1 MENSFMNFDYLKNI
15 AKLNE
20 LYSLCNETEMFAT
33 NFPTIS
39 ARSARNALEWVVKLF
54 YLTKKGWYSE
64 YSKLF
69 DLVNSAD
76 FTAYIDEPLLSAIHL
91 IRMVGN
97 SASHAEVVSKNEAL
111 KVLEALH
118 NVVGEILK
126 FLGII
131 ESYPVY
137 NKAIVPCGTPVT
149 PQPAAAETPKKKY
162 RVVIV
167 KKDFDSYKKKID
179 TSSKM
184 TSSIDF
190 SEAETRKIFIDA
202 ALREAGWAVGQSKGV
217 IKAGTASIEIPVK
230 GMPSASGD
238 GFADYVLFDDNNK
251 PLAVIEAKR
260 TSKDVDSGKV
270 QARLYADCLEKM
282 YNIRPVIFYTNGY
295 QIYMVDGSYPAR
307 RVFGYYSKEELHSLI
322 VKRKLDKITDSR
334 VDTKI
339 SDRPFIQMACTAV
352 CDAYSSKQRKALNV
366 MATGTGKT
374 RFAISLVDILMR
386 NDWIEHVLFLADR
399 KELVSQ
405 AFKAFEK
412 HLPDSSRCA
421 IYSGTPTE
429 LDLNARIIVSTYP
442 SIMNLIDADE
452 RKFGIGHFDLIIIDE
467 CHRSVYNKYL
477 AILRYFDSLVLGL
490 TATPKDQVDAD
501 TYSLFGVDKNK
512 PTFEYDYETAVREGF
527 LVDYTVID
535 KTTKLLK
542 CGLKYSDL
550 SDAEKEVYEEEF
562 SEDGAMPTEIPHDE
576 FYKNIINI
584 PTIDLVIN
592 TLMTQGLRINGGE
605 ELGKTILFAVDHEH
619 AKLIVQRFYQL
630 YPNKRD
636 TYCQLIDYSVN
647 YASTIIDDF
656 KVPEKEPVIAVS
668 VDMLDTGVD
677 VPEVLNLV
685 FFKRVRSPIKFWQM
699 IGRGTRVC
707 KNFEVFSPDASSFG
721 NHDEEVSA
729 DSFECKEYDE
739 KQGFFIFDFCDNF
752 SFFNMNPKGVIPK
765 HTLSITEK
773 IFNLKLD
780 MVAALQG
787 IEHQENPDHKKY
799 YDKWRNELWSIVK
812 GLNRHLINVS
822 WEIAYV
828 DKFSNESEWNDLHK
842 IKVAQIKS
850 QITYLVESTEDDIT
864 AKTFDAWLFNM
875 ELTEIIGEKDYN
887 KAIEKVT
894 TACYQLLD
902 KCQIPQ
908 IKVKTDSLKKI
919 CSNEFW
925 KERNLDKLEFVRTE
939 VRDLMKFLI
948 EEMKPIK
955 VTNFED
961 ELVDKENSGGHV
973 TPNIK
978 SYKQRV
984 LDYLAENNDSAVI
997 WKIKNLVPISE
1008 KDIEALQ
1015 HILCEE
1021 LGSKEEY
1028 EQIAK
1033 GLPLAVFVRKIVG
1046 LDVDAVNKVFSDYLS
1061 KYNFNPAQEEFL
1073 HHIVTYVLQN
1083 GDIIPANIVSNAP
1096 FNTLDYT
1103 EIFDDNADAVFE
1115 LIDVLH
1121 GAIAA

>member
-1 MENSFMNFDYLKNI
+1 MNFDYLKGNS
-15 AKLNE
+15 KLSE
-20 LYSLCNETEMFAT
+20 LYNLCNETELFAV
-33 NFPTIS
+33 NYPAIS

-54 YLTKKGWYSE
+54 YLTKKGYYSE

-69 DLVNSAD
+69 DLVNSTD
-76 FTAYIDEPLLSAIHL
+76 FSAYIDEPLLSSIHL
-91 IRMVGN
+91 IRMIGN
-97 SASHAEVVSKNEAL
+97 GASHAEAVSKNESL

-131 ESYPVY
+131 DSYPAF
-137 NKAIVPCGTPVT
+137 NKALISSTSSVT
-149 PQPAAAETPKKKY
+149 PKPVAVDSTGAPKKKY
-162 RVVIV
+162 KVVIV
-167 KKDFDSYKKKID
+167 KKDFEGYKKKIN
-179 TSSKM
+179 TATTM

-190 SEAETRKIFIDA
+190 SEAETRKVFIDA
-202 ALREAGWAVGQSKGV
+202 ALREAGWTITQTKGV
-217 IKAGTASIEIPVK
+217 IKAGTAGIEIPVK
-230 GMPSASGD
+230 GMPSTSGD
-238 GFADYVLFDDNNK
+238 GFVDYVLFDDDNK

-260 TSKDVDSGKV
+260 TSKDVDTGSV
-270 QARLYADCLEKM
+270 QARLYADCLEKT

-295 QIYMVDGSYPAR
+295 QIYMVDGNYPAR

-322 VKRKLDKITDSR
+322 VKRKLDTIADTR

-352 CDAYSSKQRKALNV
+352 CDAYSAKHRSALNV

-421 IYSGTPTE
+421 IYSGSPTE
-429 LDLNARIIVSTYP
+429 LDLNARIVVSTYP
-442 SIMNLIDADE
+442 SILNLIDADE
-452 RKFGIGHFDLIIIDE
+452 RKFGVGHFDLIIVDE

-512 PTFEYDYETAVREGF
+512 PTYEYDYETAVKEGF

-535 KTTKLLK
+535 KTTKILK
-542 CGLKYSDL
+542 NGLKYADL
-550 SDAEKEVYEEEF
+550 SNSEKEEYEEEF
-562 SEDGAMPTEIPHDE
+562 TEDGELPPIIPHDE
-576 FYKNIINI
+576 FYKNVINF

-592 TLMTQGLRINGGE
+592 TIMTQGLRTKSGE
-605 ELGKTILFAVDHEH
+605 ELGKTILFAVDHDH
-619 AKLIVQRFYQL
+619 AKLIVDRFKYL
-630 YPNKRD
+630 YPAKGD

-656 KVPEKEPVIAVS
+656 KVPDKEPVIAVS

-707 KNFEVFSPDASSFG
+707 KNFEVFSPEAATFG
-721 NHDEEVSA
+721 NHEEENPIVST
-729 DSFECKEYDE
+729 ECKDFDE

-752 SFFNMNPKGVIPK
+752 SFFNMNPKGVVPK
-765 HTLSITEK
+765 HTLSITER

-780 MVAALQG
+780 MTAALQG
-787 IEHQENPDHKKY
+787 FEHQENPDHKKY
-799 YDKWRNELWSIVK
+799 YDKWRKELWTTVK
-812 GLNRHLINVS
+812 NLNRHLVNVN

-828 DKFSNESEWNDLHK
+828 DKFSNEEEWYDLHK

-850 QITYLVESTEDDIT
+850 QITYLVESEADDIT

-875 ELTEIIGEKDYN
+875 ELAEILGEKDYN

-894 TACYQLLD
+894 TVCYQLLD
-902 KCQIPQ
+902 KMQIPQ
-908 IKVKTDSLKKI
+908 IKAKTDTLKEI
-919 CSNEFW
+919 CSTEFW
-925 KERNLDKLEFVRTE
+925 NERSLEKLEFVRTE

-948 EEMKPIK
+948 EGKPPIK

-961 ELVDKENSGGHV
+961 ELVDKDKTGNHV
-973 TPNIK
+973 TPSIK

-997 WKIKNLVPISE
+997 WKIKNIVPITE
-1008 KDIEALQ
+1008 KDIDVLQ

-1021 LGSKEEY
+1021 LGSQDEY
-1028 EQIAK
+1028 NELAK
-1033 GLPLAVFVRKIVG
+1033 GASLPVFVRKIVG
-1046 LDVDAVNKVFSDYLS
+1046 LDVEAVNKVFNDYLS
-1061 KYNFNPAQEEFL
+1061 KYNFNSAQEEFL

-1083 GDIIPANIVSNAP
+1083 GDIEPANIISNAP
-1096 FNTLDYT
+1096 FTNLDYT

-1115 LIDVLH
+1115 LINVLH

>member
-1 MENSFMNFDYLKNI
+1 MNFDYLKDNS
-15 AKLNE
+15 KLTD
-20 LYSLCNETEMFAT
+20 LYSLCNETEFFAV
-33 NFPTIS
+33 NYPTIS
-39 ARSARNALEWVVKLF
+39 ARSARNALEYVVKLF
-54 YLTKKGWYSE
+54 YLTKRGKYSE
-64 YSKLF
+64 SSTLF
-69 DLVNSAD
+69 DLVNSTD

-91 IRMVGN
+91 IRMIGN
-97 SASHAEVVSKNEAL
+97 SASHAEVISKNESL

-126 FLGII
+126 FLGILD
-131 ESYPVY
+131 SYPAFD
-137 NKAIVPCGTPVT
+137 KSKIPSSSPVT
-149 PQPAAAETPKKKY
+149 PKPVTVDSNGQPKKKY
-162 RVVIV
+162 KVVIF
-167 KKDFDSYKKKID
+167 KKNFEDYKKKID
-179 TSSKM
+179 SSSKM

-202 ALREAGWAVGQSKGV
+202 ALREAGWTVCQTKGLV
-217 IKAGTASIEIPVK
+217 KAGTASIEIPVK
-230 GMPSASGD
+230 GMPSSSGE
-238 GFADYVLFDDNNK
+238 GFADYVLFDDDNK

-260 TSKDVDSGKV
+260 TSKDVDAGSV
-270 QARLYADCLEKM
+270 QARLYADCMEKT

-295 QIYMVDGSYPAR
+295 QIYMVDGGYPAR
-307 RVFGYYSKEELHSLI
+307 RVFGYYSKQELHSLI
-322 VKRKLDKITDSR
+322 VKRKLEKIEDTR
-334 VDTKI
+334 VDTTI

-352 CDAYSSKQRKALNV
+352 CDAYSAKHRSALNV

-421 IYSGTPTE
+421 VFSGSPTE
-429 LDLNARIIVSTYP
+429 LDPNARIVVSTYP
-442 SIMNLIDADE
+442 SILNLIDADE
-452 RKFGIGHFDLIIIDE
+452 RKFGVGHFDLIIVDE

-501 TYSLFGVDKNK
+501 TYTLFGVDKNK
-512 PTFEYDYETAVREGF
+512 PTYEYDYETAVREGF

-542 CGLKYSDL
+542 RGLKYSEL
-550 SDAEKEVYEEEF
+550 SEAEKLDYEDEF
-562 SEDGAMPTEIPHDE
+562 TEDGVLPPEIPHDE
-576 FYKNIINI
+576 FYKNIINF

-592 TLMTQGLRINGGE
+592 TLMTQGLRTKGGE
-605 ELGKTILFAVDHEH
+605 ELGKTILFAVDHGH
-619 AKLIVQRFYQL
+619 AVKIVERFKYL
-630 YPNKRD
+630 YPEKGD

-656 KVPEKEPVIAVS
+656 KVPNKEPVIAVS

-699 IGRGTRVC
+699 IGRGTRIC
-707 KNFEVFSPDASSFG
+707 KNFEVFSPAASTFG
-721 NHDEEVSA
+721 KHEEAEPAGST
-729 DSFECKEYDE
+729 ECKDYDE

-752 SFFNMNPKGVIPK
+752 SFFNMNPKGIIPR
-765 HTLSITEK
+765 HTLSITER

-780 MVAALQG
+780 MIAALQG
-787 IEHQENPDHKKY
+787 NEHQKNPDHKKY
-799 YDKWRNELWSIVK
+799 YDKWRKELWETVK
-812 GLNRHLINVS
+812 NLNRHLVNVN

-828 DKFSNESEWNDLHK
+828 DRYSNESEWYDLHK

-850 QITYLVESTEDDIT
+850 QITYLIESTDGDIY

-875 ELTEIIGEKDYN
+875 ELAEIVGEKDYN

-894 TACYQLLD
+894 TVCYKLLE
-902 KCQIPQ
+902 KVQIPQ
-908 IKVKTDSLKKI
+908 INEKAETLEKI
-919 CSNEFW
+919 CSTEFW
-925 KERNLDKLEFVRTE
+925 QERSLEKLEFVRTE
-939 VRDLMKFLI
+939 VRDLMKFLV
-948 EEMKPIK
+948 EEKPPIR

-961 ELVDKENSGGHV
+961 ELVDKTDSGLHV
-973 TPNIK
+973 TPSIK
-978 SYKQRV
+978 NYKQRV

-997 WKIKNLVPISE
+997 WKIKNIVPLTENDVE
-1008 KDIEALQ
+1008 KLQ
-1015 HILCEE
+1015 QILCKE
-1021 LGSKEEY
+1021 LGTQDEY
-1028 EQIAK
+1028 NELAK
-1033 GLPLAVFVRKIVG
+1033 GAPLAVFVRKIVG
-1046 LDVDAVNKVFSDYLS
+1046 LEVEAVNKIFSDYLS

-1083 GDIIPANIVSNAP
+1083 GDIVPANIISNAP

-1103 EIFDDNADAVFE
+1103 EIFDNNADAVFE

-1121 GAIAA
+1121 KAIAA

>member
-1 MENSFMNFDYLKNI
+1 MNFDYLESN
-15 AKLNE
+15 AKLSE
-20 LYSLCNETEMFAT
+20 LYTLCNETEMFAI
-33 NFPTIS
+33 NFPTPS

-54 YLTKKGWYSE
+54 YLTKKGKYSE
-64 YSKLF
+64 TSTLF
-69 DLVNSAD
+69 DLVNSTD

-91 IRMVGN
+91 IRMIGN
-97 SASHAEVVSKNEAL
+97 SASHAEVVSKNESL

-118 NVVGEILK
+118 NVVGEILQ

-131 ESYPVY
+131 DSYPAFD
-137 NKAIVPCGTPVT
+137 KSKIPSSSPVT
-149 PQPAAAETPKKKY
+149 PEPISLDSNGQPKKKY
-162 RVVIV
+162 KVVIV
-167 KKDFDSYKKKID
+167 KKDFEGLKKKIN

-184 TSSIDF
+184 SSSIDF

-202 ALREAGWAVGQSKGV
+202 ALREAGWTVCQSKGLV
-217 IKAGTASIEIPVK
+217 KAGTASIEIPVK
-230 GMPSASGD
+230 GMPTTSGD
-238 GFADYVLFDDNNK
+238 GFADYVLFDDDNK

-260 TSKDVDSGKV
+260 TSKDVDAGSV
-270 QARLYADCLEKM
+270 QARLYADCLEKT

-295 QIYMVDGSYPAR
+295 QIYMVDGGYPAR

-322 VKRKLDKITDSR
+322 VKRKLEKIEDNR
-334 VDTKI
+334 VNTNI

-352 CDAYSSKQRKALNV
+352 CDAYSSKRRSALNV

-421 IYSGTPTE
+421 IYSGSPTE
-429 LDLNARIIVSTYP
+429 LDLNARIVVSTYP
-442 SIMNLIDADE
+442 SILNLIDADE
-452 RKFGIGHFDLIIIDE
+452 RKFGVGHFDLIIVDE

-501 TYSLFGVDKNK
+501 TYTLFGVDKNK
-512 PTFEYDYETAVREGF
+512 PTYEYDYETAVKEGF

-542 CGLKYSDL
+542 RGLKYSEL
-550 SDAEKEVYEEEF
+550 SAAEKEDYEDEF
-562 SEDGAMPTEIPHDE
+562 TEDGVMPPEIPHDE
-576 FYKNIINI
+576 FYKNIINLQ
-584 PTIDLVIN
+584 TIDLVIN
-592 TLMTQGLRINGGE
+592 TLMTQGLRTKGGE
-605 ELGKTILFAVDHEH
+605 ELGKTILFAVDHPH
-619 AKLIVQRFYQL
+619 AQIIVDRFKYL
-630 YPNKRD
+630 YPEKGD

-656 KVPEKEPVIAVS
+656 KVQNKEPVIAVS

-707 KNFEVFSPDASSFG
+707 KNFEVFSPDASTFG
-721 NHDEEVSA
+721 KHEEGEPAGSA
-729 DSFECKEYDE
+729 ECRDYDE

-752 SFFNMNPKGVIPK
+752 SFFNMNPKGIIPK
-765 HTLSITEK
+765 HTLSITER

-780 MVAALQG
+780 MVAALQDN
-787 IEHQENPDHKKY
+787 EHQKNPDHKKY
-799 YDKWRNELWSIVK
+799 YDKWRKELWETVK
-812 GLNRHLINVS
+812 GLNRHLVNVS

-828 DKFSNESEWNDLHK
+828 DRYSNESEWFDLHK

-850 QITYLVESTEDDIT
+850 QITYLVESNDSDIY

-875 ELTEIIGEKDYN
+875 ELTEILGEKDYN

-894 TACYQLLD
+894 TVCYKLLE
-902 KCQIPQ
+902 KVQIPQ
-908 IKVKTDSLKKI
+908 INEKTETLEKI
-919 CSNEFW
+919 CSTEFW
-925 KERNLDKLEFVRTE
+925 QERSLDKLEFVRTE
-939 VRDLMKFLI
+939 VRDLMKFLV
-948 EEMKPIK
+948 EEKPPIK

-961 ELVDKENSGGHV
+961 ELVDKKDSGGHV
-973 TPNIK
+973 TPSIK
-978 SYKQRV
+978 NYKQRV
-984 LDYLAENNDSAVI
+984 LDYLAENDDSAVI
-997 WKIKNLVPISE
+997 WKIKNLVPITENDVE
-1008 KDIEALQ
+1008 KLQ
-1015 HILCEE
+1015 QILCEE
-1021 LGSKEEY
+1021 LGTQDEY
-1028 EQIAK
+1028 EELAK
-1033 GLPLAVFVRKIVG
+1033 GAPLAVFVRKIVG
-1046 LDVDAVNKVFSDYLS
+1046 LEVEAVNKIFSDYLS
-1061 KYNFNPAQEEFL
+1061 KYNFNSAQEEFL
-1073 HHIVTYVLQN
+1073 HQIVTYVLQN

-1096 FNTLDYT
+1096 FTNLDYT